1 MLGWWTVI
9 STETLAQ
16 RALPGRGNKEAT
28 LANWESGLGGMD
40 WIVEL
45 CKQGK
50 AEQHSFNG
58 YPNRFTAL
66 ASEITPSLAQGIPDG
81 TMRDFHGKGPVGWKG
96 SIKVHQDRITA
107 CAPDQL
113 LTVEVWDQ
121 S

>member
-9 STETLAQ
+9 STETLEQ
-16 RALPGRGNKEAT
+16 RALPGGGNKEAT
-28 LANWESGLGGMD
+28 LATWEAGLGGMD
-40 WIVEL
+40 WILEL

-66 ASEITPSLAQGIPDG
+66 ASEITPILARGIKEHLG
-81 TMRDFHGKGPVGWKG
+81 HFNGPEPSAWKG
-96 SIKVHQDRITA
+96 SATVHQERIAA

>member
-16 RALPGRGNKEAT
+16 RALPGGGNKEAT
-28 LANWESGLGGMD
+28 LAVWEAGLGGMD
-40 WIVEL
+40 WIVDL

-66 ASEITPSLAQGIPDG
+66 ASEITPILAAGIAESEMHNFRSK
-81 TMRDFHGKGPVGWKG
+81 TPVGWKG
-96 SIKVHQDRITA
+96 SITVYQDRIAA
-107 CAPDQL
+107 CAPEQL